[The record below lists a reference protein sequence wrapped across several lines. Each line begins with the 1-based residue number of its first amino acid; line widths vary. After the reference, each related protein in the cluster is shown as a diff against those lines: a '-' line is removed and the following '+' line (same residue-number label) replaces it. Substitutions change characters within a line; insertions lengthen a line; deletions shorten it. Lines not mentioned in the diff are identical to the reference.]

1 MAPNNN
7 ADRLAAAETLAANL
21 TDAGLEVELRALA
34 WDDYLQALTAGEFDL
49 YLGEVRLTADFDLTA
64 FLTPGG
70 ALNYGKY
77 SDAGALNRLSAFRAA
92 VGQWRTEPAR
102 QLYEYLA
109 GQPPFAVICFKNW
122 SVLTQWSRIDGLTPT
137 QQKHIPSI
145 FRLEDHIRERKR
157 VWGTYFAVMWRR
169 SPALPWR
176 RSICLESCATPWA

>member
-1 MAPNNN
+1 M
-7 ADRLAAAETLAANL
+7 
-21 TDAGLEVELRALA
+21 
-34 WDDYLQALTAGEFDL
+34 
-49 YLGEVRLTADFDLTA
+49 RLTADFDLTA

-92 VGQWRTEPAR
+92 VEQWRTELPGSSMNIWPGSPLRGHLLQELVRFDPVEPDRRADAHPA
-102 QLYEYLA
+102 
-109 GQPPFAVICFKNW
+109 
-122 SVLTQWSRIDGLTPT
+122 
-137 QQKHIPSI
+137 KHIPSI